1 METFAAKLAQ
11 TKDTT
16 TLPFY
21 FVMKFCDL
29 PDGPPVI
36 GNAGVFLDVSNLQ
49 TDEWLVDVIFRA
61 PIQASELA
69 AFPNRTEITNFLRQ
83 RTYGASDSEGTA
95 SRQESISS
103 R

>member
-1 METFAAKLAQ
+1 MFREICKQ
-11 TKDTT
+11 
-16 TLPFY
+16 
-21 FVMKFCDL
+21 MNGC
-29 PDGPPVI
+29 
-36 GNAGVFLDVSNLQ
+36 
-49 TDEWLVDVIFRA
+49 VDVIFGA
-61 PIQASELA
+61 PSASELA